1 MPDFRNKGIE
11 IADKMLDPAISG
23 WLKSVQG
30 GKGLDSAMGEVAL
43 DFAFGA
49 VWARPNL
56 SMDKRSAVVLG
67 ILIATN
73 QGDELKIHL
82 GIALKNGLSRQEIDE
97 IILQAVPYAGFPAVA
112 RAAGIW
118 REVLAAVPV

>member
-1 MPDFRNKGIE
+1 MVRDCPVRSCHAGSGGIYSRCARPANLKHSRGVVMPDYRNKGIE
-11 IADKMLDPAISG
+11 IADKMLDPAIVG

-30 GKGLDSAMGEVAL
+30 GKGLDSAIAEVAL

-73 QGDELKIHL
+73 QGDELKVHL
-82 GIALKNGLSRQEIDE
+82 G
-97 IILQAVPYAGFPAVA
+97 
-112 RAAGIW
+112 
-118 REVLAAVPV
+118 

>member
-1 MPDFRNKGIE
+1 MPDYRKKGIE

-49 VWARPNL
+49 VWARPGL

-67 ILIATN
+67 ILIASN
-73 QGDELKIHL
+73 QADELRIHL
-82 GIALKNGLSRQEIDE
+82 GVALKNGLSRQEIDE
-97 IILQAVPYAGFPAVA
+97 IILQAAPYAGFPAVA
-112 RAAGIW
+112 RAAGVW
-118 REVLAAVPV
+118 REVLAALPV